1 MIITLTLNPAVDLTT
16 VVHHLDVGEINRY
29 REPQLDP
36 AGKGINV
43 ARMAHRLGWPAI
55 AFGFLAGDIGSLI
68 PKALAAEG
76 IPSQFVYVAGQ
87 TRLNVAI
94 IDEAYREATS
104 LRGPGPVV
112 TPEYRRELDGLLRFW
127 LPSGRV
133 LVLAGNLPPGVA
145 DDTYARYIELA
156 NTAGVKTILDT
167 DGEPLRLGIAARP
180 SCIKP
185 NLAEAE
191 RLLGYAL
198 PDLKTVVRG
207 AKELARHGI
216 AIVVISMGSDGAV
229 CVHGEQA
236 WRAIPPSVKRK
247 STVGS
252 GDSLVAGLA
261 VALARDEPVVEGLR
275 LGTAAGAATAATPG
289 TAQGTAAEVEA
300 LLPRVRLED
309 ITEEATSTTV

>member
-1 MIITLTLNPAVDLTT
+1 MIITLTLNPAVDFTT

-36 AGKGINV
+36 AGKGVNV

-55 AFGFLAGDIGSLI
+55 ALGFLAGDIGSLI
-68 PKALAAEG
+68 PKALAGEG
-76 IPSQFVYVAGQ
+76 VLSHFVDVPGQ

-94 IDEAYREATS
+94 VDEANRAATS

-112 TPEYRRELDGLLRFW
+112 APEHRRQLDDLLQFW

-133 LVLAGNLPPGVA
+133 LVLAGNLPPGVR

-156 NTAGVKTILDT
+156 NTMGVKTILDT
-167 DGEPLRLGIAARP
+167 DGEPLRLGVAAQP

-185 NLAEAE
+185 NVAEAE

-198 PDLKTVVRG
+198 PGLKAVVQG
-207 AKELARHGI
+207 ARELARNGI
-216 AIVVISMGSDGAV
+216 AIVVISMGADGAV
-229 CVHGEQA
+229 CVRGDKV
-236 WRAIPPSVKRK
+236 WRAIPPLVERK

-261 VALARDEPVVEGLR
+261 VSLARGDPIVEGLR
-275 LGTAAGAATAATPG
+275 LGTAAGAATAMTPG
-289 TAQGTAAEVEA
+289 TAHGTAAEVEA
-300 LLPRVRLED
+300 LLPQVQIED
-309 ITEEATSTTV
+309 LTRGATVTTA